1 MPVLFSYLFEGFDLN
16 RQATKGYE
24 FNWSMQGFTHFEK
37 ALLWSR
43 ENLFV
48 IMLSKRWFKQLV
60 NLCLWTHLTIARLWR
75 SNCLSR
81 ACAELESTRDG

>member
-48 IMLSKRWFKQLV
+48 IMLSKRWF
-60 NLCLWTHLTIARLWR
+60 
-75 SNCLSR
+75 
-81 ACAELESTRDG
+81 